1 VLPVIRELAHYGPVS
16 VDTKKEAVARFAVI
30 AGATIINDVSST
42 LLGLA
47 GELDVGYVAMH
58 AKGDPRPCNS
68 IRPTQD
74 VVEEVAAFLGDVAAK
89 ARDLGVSPCGLIRAL
104 ALVRRSRTIWP
115 CSPTFDASWT
125 SPKSMARA

>member
-1 VLPVIRELAHYGPVS
+1 M
-16 VDTKKEAVARFAVI
+16 T
-30 AGATIINDVSST
+30 SST

-58 AKGDPRPCNS
+58 AKGDPKTMQLN
-68 IRPTQD
+68 PTYED
-74 VVEEVAAFLGDVAAK
+74 VVEEVARSWATSREGPGP
-89 ARDLGVSPCGLIRAL
+89 GVRPCGLIRAL